1 MIVMAVTCI
10 SVNGTSMCFF
20 SGNLDVWHGCLDM
33 IMDGADVV
41 IYTLDGKSETYRD
54 VDSAEDVKPTHFD
67 MMDNSAGSSLVQV
80 AADYCV
86 LLLPQTN
93 SPRS

>member
-1 MIVMAVTCI
+1 M
-10 SVNGTSMCFF
+10 
-20 SGNLDVWHGCLDM
+20 WHGCLDL
-33 IMDGADVV
+33 IMEGADVV
-41 IYTLDGKSETYRD
+41 IFTLDGKSETYRD

-67 MMDNSAGSSLVQV
+67 MTDNSAWKQSS
-80 AADYCV
+80 AGRCRDYRV